1 MYSSRVNSAAFAK
14 VLIKNML
21 IIFKQKIMQTDIF
34 NNENTYFLNLNSNVT
49 K

>member
-1 MYSSRVNSAAFAK
+1 MYSSRVNSAAFVK

-21 IIFKQKIMQTDIF
+21 IIFKQKIMETNIF
-34 NNENTYFLNLNSNVT
+34 NNENIYFLNLNSNAT